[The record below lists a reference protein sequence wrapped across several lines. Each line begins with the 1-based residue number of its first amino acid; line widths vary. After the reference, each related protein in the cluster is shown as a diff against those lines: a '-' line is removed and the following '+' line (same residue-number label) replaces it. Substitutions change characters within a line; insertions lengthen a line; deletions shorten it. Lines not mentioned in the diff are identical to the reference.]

1 MRRRWQ
7 LNQDGIW
14 VRTALEQETRI
25 EQAERV
31 KKQKTDRKDA
41 QFLLRLMRE
50 KQLSANLG
58 TESGELGSATT
69 GVEPA
74 SVGAVAHADHESAA
88 GASREGLSLVELLF
102 VVIQSCFRQ
111 QNSNLVL
118 HLHHLTHQ
126 QVALTQRTPAPEKC
140 GRSHVALRQKVT
152 PQVVAKLIRIDG
164 LDLLFRC
171 RNRSQHQRMRH
182 FDPQLR

>member
-69 GVEPA
+69 AVEPA
-74 SVGAVAHADHESAA
+74 SVGAVAHADHEPAA
-88 GASREGLSLVELLF
+88 GASHEGLSLVELLF
-102 VVIQSCFRQ
+102 VVIQSCFHQ

-118 HLHHLTHQ
+118 HLL
-126 QVALTQRTPAPEKC
+126 LLPQRNTENSESECMLLQWGRQRITISFKRESTPDYP
-140 GRSHVALRQKVT
+140 GRV
-152 PQVVAKLIRIDG
+152 
-164 LDLLFRC
+164 
-171 RNRSQHQRMRH
+171 
-182 FDPQLR
+182 